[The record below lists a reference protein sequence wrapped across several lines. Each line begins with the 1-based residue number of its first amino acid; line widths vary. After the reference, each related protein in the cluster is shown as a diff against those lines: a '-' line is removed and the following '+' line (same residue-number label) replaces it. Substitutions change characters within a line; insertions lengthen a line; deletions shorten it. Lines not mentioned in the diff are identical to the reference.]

1 MEKKISI
8 YQSEKRVFII
18 SADNEQRGLNATL
31 KAINAVLSLPASVH
45 TMNADV
51 LTKDVFKNAS
61 NYIDFLSANLPVI
74 FDNRGALCSV
84 KVVEDTTENREI
96 YAGYQ
101 FAECTINEAPAL
113 RVWIPKNRFTCN
125 EVYNL
130 AKKANLGRKRAEKAR
145 ELAERKAL
153 NEAKKAERTAE
164 KIAKLEKQ
172 LAELKK

>member
-18 SADNEQRGLNATL
+18 NADNEQRGLNATI
-31 KAINAVLSLPASVH
+31 KALNAVISLPESVR
-45 TMNADV
+45 TMNADG
-51 LTKDVFKNAS
+51 LKKDVFKTAS
-61 NYIDFLSANLPVI
+61 NYIEFLKANLPIV
-74 FDNRGALCSV
+74 FNEAGALCAV
-84 KVVEDTTENREI
+84 KIVEDTTENREL

-101 FAECTINEAPAL
+101 FTECTINEAGAL
-113 RVWIPKNRFTCN
+113 RVWIPKTRFTCN

-130 AKKANLGRKRAEKAR
+130 AKKANLGAKRAEKAR
-145 ELAERKAL
+145 ELAERKAM
-153 NEAKKAERTAE
+153 NEAKKAQKTAE